1 MPDSSEPEIHVALLV
16 LPVLLILLGGVVG
29 FILAT

>member
-1 MPDSSEPEIHVALLV
+1 MTANTDPEIHVAVLLV
-16 LPVLLILLGGVVG
+16 PILLILLGGVVG

>member
-1 MPDSSEPEIHVALLV
+1 MTADTDFDIHIALLV
-16 LPVLLILLGGVVG
+16 LPVLLIVLGGVVG